1 MVIKKVEKRV
11 NPREFITKALSS
23 STVFEEM
30 MRERQEDSYFSKDG
44 KELNEN
50 GKYHLKLFQQC
61 LKSLVNLMGYQQE
74 YPIIGY
80 GSLMKRSDALRT
92 MPGLKSHELVH
103 VYGYRRIFNMWGYLN
118 VEKYI
123 TEEMPAALIT
133 LPVEDILNFAYR
145 ERNYTLEKAVYYE
158 HTAALAKTS
167 RKEAVI
173 LLANDEART
182 TYGEPILTYL
192 LLCMT
197 GARELGGWDALQ
209 RFIETTWTNQGP
221 LNDYLKTYKLE
232 GIIQYVTR
240 NPHTTR

>member
-1 MVIKKVEKRV
+1 MKKPEKRV

-23 STVFEEM
+23 SAMFEEE
-30 MRERQEDSYFSKDG
+30 MRKRQEDSYFSKDG

-61 LKSLVNLMGYQQE
+61 LQSLVDLMGYQLE

-80 GSLMKRSDALRT
+80 GSLIKKSDALRT
-92 MPGLKSHELVH
+92 MPGLKSHKLVS
-103 VYGYRRIFNMWGYLN
+103 VYGYRRVFNMFGYLN
-118 VEKYI
+118 VEKNVN
-123 TEEMPAALIT
+123 ERMPCALIE

-145 ERNYTLEKAVYYE
+145 ERNYTLEKTGYYDPVSTE
-158 HTAALAKTS
+158 
-167 RKEAVI
+167 RKEGVI

-197 GARELGGWDALQ
+197 GARELGGWDTLQ
-209 RFIETTWTNQGP
+209 RFIDTTWTNQGP

-232 GIIQYVTR
+232 GLIQYVTR
-240 NPHTTR
+240 NSHTTR

>member
-1 MVIKKVEKRV
+1 MVTKKSEERV

-23 STVFEEM
+23 SAMFEEEM
-30 MRERQEDSYFSKDG
+30 KRRQEDSYFSKDG

-50 GKYHLKLFQQC
+50 GKYHFKLFQQC
-61 LKSLVNLMGYQQE
+61 LQSLVDLMGYQKE

-92 MPGLKSHELVH
+92 MPGLKSHELVS

-123 TEEMPAALIT
+123 SCAMPCALVT
-133 LPVEDILNFAYR
+133 LPVEDIFNFAYR
-145 ERNYTLEKAVYYE
+145 ERNYTLEKAIYTEVLDDE
-158 HTAALAKTS
+158 N
-167 RKEAVI
+167 KEAVI

-197 GARELGGWDALQ
+197 GARELGGWDTLQ
-209 RFIETTWTNQGP
+209 RFIDTTWTNQGP